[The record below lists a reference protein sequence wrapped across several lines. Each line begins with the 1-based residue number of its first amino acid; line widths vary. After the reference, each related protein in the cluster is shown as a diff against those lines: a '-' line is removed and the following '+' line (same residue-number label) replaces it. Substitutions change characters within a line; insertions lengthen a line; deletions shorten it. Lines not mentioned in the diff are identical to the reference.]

1 MLVFDARKHGISKLM
16 NWNSISFDWNQAR
29 SFLAVAEERSLSAA
43 AEVLGVTQ
51 PTITRQIAALEKEL
65 EVTLFERSGR
75 SVSLTPIGLNLL
87 DHVRIMA
94 DGANL
99 MSLTASGQSQAIE
112 GLVRISATEV
122 TASYVLPPM
131 LDQLMAIAPQLEL
144 DILADNQLSDLLVR
158 EADIAIRHVRPD
170 QPNLIA
176 KLVCEDPARFYA
188 VAKYVE
194 YYGQPKLD
202 EDHSQHQF
210 VSFGDVEGMLEHL
223 LKLGL
228 ELTKKN
234 FKYVSRSQ
242 IVEWEIARQGHG
254 IAIMTDRIAAKFPE
268 FEPVLT
274 EIEPFSIPTWLVAH
288 RELHTSRR
296 IRLVFDLLTNCLS
309 E

>member
-1 MLVFDARKHGISKLM
+1 M

-202 EDHSQHQF
+202 EDHSRHQF